1 MRIAIAQINS
11 TIGDFSG
18 NRKKIVEYTR
28 RAAEQGADLAL
39 FPELAVCG
47 YPPMDLL
54 DQDRFV
60 EMNIRAVHILQ
71 RELPPGIAVGL
82 GFVNRNPWARG
93 KSLVK
98 EYGVI
103 LGGALAFEQ
112 IKTLLP
118 TYDVFDEARNFE
130 PAREWPVFELKG
142 ERIGFAICE
151 DVWRETDIPGTSY
164 VRDPVRELLKQGL
177 SLLCVPSA
185 SPYVAGKLK
194 VRRALAERIALR
206 GNIPLVYINAVGAND
221 SILFDGRSFVV
232 SPSPEGEPACTGAV
246 DYPVRLMARTF
257 EEDLCCW
264 DSPEKPALAAA
275 AAPSPAQAGSPAA
288 ASPVAA
294 AAAPVAAAAPA
305 AAASAAAAA
314 APVAAAAPAGA
325 AAAPPAR
332 AAGSP
337 SPAQAGSPFGVGLTR
352 RELDV
357 LEAGLVMGIRDYM
370 KKCGFGRAHL
380 GLSGGIDSALVAWL
394 GVQAIGKDRIV
405 CFSMPSRFS
414 SRGSKDDAAELAANL
429 GCRYEA
435 LPIEPVFSAFLDSL
449 AGVFE
454 NRPFDIAEENLQA
467 RIRGS
472 LLMAFSN
479 KFDSM
484 LLTTGNKSELAMGYC
499 TLYGDMNGAL
509 GPIGDL
515 FKTEVFALCRRIN
528 ERAAEAGGR
537 PPIPEAIITK
547 PPSAELRPNQKDQDS
562 LPPYETLDEIL
573 RLYLYQNLSADEI
586 VRRGGDREL
595 AARIIKTVARAEFK
609 RRQAPPVLKV
619 SPRAFG
625 MGRRMP
631 IARAVYEIESVYN
644 GDTL

>member
-18 NRKKIVEYTR
+18 NRNKILEYAR
-28 RAAEQGADLAL
+28 RAAEQGADMVL
-39 FPELAVCG
+39 FPELALCG

-54 DQDRFV
+54 DQDCFV
-60 EMNIRAVHILQ
+60 EMNIRTVRTLQ

-82 GFVNRNPWARG
+82 GFVNRNPQAQG
-93 KSLVK
+93 KPLVN

-112 IKTLLP
+112 MKTLLP

-151 DVWRETDIPGTSY
+151 DVWRETGVSGASY
-164 VRDPVRELLKQGL
+164 VRDPVRELLNQGL

-194 VRRALAERIALR
+194 IRQTLAERIAVR

-232 SPSPEGEPACTGAV
+232 SPLPGAAGFAGA
-246 DYPVRLMARTF
+246 DCPVRLTARAF
-257 EEDLCCW
+257 EEDLRVW
-264 DSPEKPALAAA
+264 DSAETP
-275 AAPSPAQAGSPAA
+275 
-288 ASPVAA
+288 
-294 AAAPVAAAAPA
+294 
-305 AAASAAAAA
+305 
-314 APVAAAAPAGA
+314 GA
-325 AAAPPAR
+325 AAAPRDPDFAP

-337 SPAQAGSPFGVGLTR
+337 EDPFGVGLTR

-357 LEAGLVMGIRDYM
+357 METGLVMGIRDYM
-370 KKCGFGRAHL
+370 KKCGFDRAHL

-394 GVQAIGKDRIV
+394 GVQAAGKDRIA

-414 SRGSKDDAAELAANL
+414 SPGSKDDAAELAANL
-429 GCRYEA
+429 GCRYET
-435 LPIEPVFSAFLDSL
+435 LPIEPVFDAFLNTL
-449 AGVFE
+449 AEVFE

-479 KFDSM
+479 KFDSL
-484 LLTTGNKSELAMGYC
+484 LLTTGNKSELAVGYC

-515 FKTEVFALCRRIN
+515 FKTEVFALCKRIN
-528 ERAAEAGGR
+528 ERALEAGAR
-537 PPIPEAIITK
+537 PPIPEAIIVK
-547 PPSAELRPNQKDQDS
+547 PPSAELRPDQKDQDS
-562 LPPYETLDEIL
+562 LPPYETLDKIL

-586 VRRGGDREL
+586 VKQGGDGEL

-631 IARAVYEIESVYN
+631 IARAVYEI
-644 GDTL
+644 